1 MSDKKIK
8 ISENTCSLRDVLDI
22 IGGKWSMPII
32 YILSKGKMRFK
43 ELERSVEGINTR
55 MLVKELKNMEA
66 NGIVTREVFAT
77 VPPTVEYT
85 LTVKGEKLLPSIV
98 SLHKWGQEFTVV
110 PQLQEKSKG
119 YWSRFRFELNLI
131 PMVMNF

>member
-1 MSDKKIK
+1 MKTKKIRV
-8 ISENTCSLRDVLDI
+8 SEKTCSLKDVLEI
-22 IGGKWSMPII
+22 IGGKWAMPMI

-85 LTVKGEKLLPSIV
+85 LTHKGEKLLPSIY
-98 SLHKWGQEFTVV
+98 SLHQWGQEF
-110 PQLQEKSKG
+110 
-119 YWSRFRFELNLI
+119 I
-131 PMVMNF
+131 D